1 MNARLTAA
9 SDRVQK
15 AATKVRDK
23 FNAWSVVEAM
33 MIRTKKRGSLPA
45 IAFIYLALIGGFLLT
60 ASGML
65 AI

>member
-1 MNARLTAA
+1 
-9 SDRVQK
+9 
-15 AATKVRDK
+15 
-23 FNAWSVVEAM
+23 M
-33 MIRTKKRGSLPA
+33 MISTKKRSSVPA

>member
-1 MNARLTAA
+1 M
-9 SDRVQK
+9 
-15 AATKVRDK
+15 AATKVRNK

-33 MIRTKKRGSLPA
+33 MIRPKKRGSLPA